1 MPARPKLVQ
10 LVCNKNKLMSEVN
23 ELCKLVERVSEIDYK
38 SKTQSVISVC
48 DRGTGNEQLNYPYGV
63 TVDHNTGNIYVAD
76 NWNNCIKVFNN
87 TARYLFKFGNGNEE
101 LTKRK
106 IELERLSHQN
116 QGQLSISAKPVQNKI
131 LKIIDEELKAIVMPA
146 RPKLV
151 QLVCNKNKLMSEVNE
166 LCKLV
171 ERVSEIDYKS
181 KTQSVISVCDRGT
194 GNEQLNYPYGVTVD
208 HNTGN
213 IYVAD
218 NWNNCIKV
226 FNNTAR
232 YLFKF
237 GNGNEEGKMSYPSGL
252 LIRGN
257 KVFVSHNHC
266 ILVYQLDGKF
276 VSSIG
281 SRGSVEVQFNYPRGL
296 STDEYNN
303 DIYICD
309 RNNHRI
315 QIISENL
322 QFKSQFGKD
331 TLRYPRD
338 IEHYKDNI
346 FILDQSNPC
355 VHIYNKDLVLQRSVV
370 TRGRGQQFS
379 NPYFFFIDNFGN
391 ILITDRSSDSILI
404 LNSEFEFIH
413 KISVS
418 QPTGITMDRDDR
430 IIVTSYASHNCLQLF

>member
-1 MPARPKLVQ
+1 MATATPPDKENREDNFQLELSRVRKEIESVFAELIHCLESRKKHLFDQLNDILIRYQSYKNETEELTKRKIELERLSSQIEGQYSTSVKSLQNTFLEQIDEELKTIVMPARPNLVRF
-10 LVCNKNKLMSEVN
+10 VCDKNKLMSEVN

-48 DRGTGNEQLNYPYGV
+48 DKGTGNEQLNWPLGV

-76 NWNNCIKVFNN
+76 YENHCVKVFDN
-87 TARYLFKFGNGNEE
+87 TAKYLLKFGDG
-101 LTKRK
+101 K
-106 IELERLSHQN
+106 
-116 QGQLSISAKPVQNKI
+116 G
-131 LKIIDEELKAIVMPA
+131 
-146 RPKLV
+146 
-151 QLVCNKNKLMSEVNE
+151 
-166 LCKLV
+166 
-171 ERVSEIDYKS
+171 
-181 KTQSVISVCDRGT
+181 
-194 GNEQLNYPYGVTVD
+194 
-208 HNTGN
+208 
-213 IYVAD
+213 
-218 NWNNCIKV
+218 
-226 FNNTAR
+226 
-232 YLFKF
+232 
-237 GNGNEEGKMSYPSGL
+237 EGKMSYPRGL

-281 SRGSVEVQFNYPRGL
+281 SKGSGELQFNYPCGL

-331 TLRYPRD
+331 TLHYPRD
-338 IEHYKDNI
+338 IKHYKDNI
-346 FILDQSNPC
+346 FILDESNPC
-355 VHIYNKDLVLQRSVV
+355 LHIYNRDLVLQQSVV
-370 TRGRGQQFS
+370 TRGRGQQVS
-379 NPYFFFIDNFGN
+379 NPWFFFIDNFGN
-391 ILITDRSSDSILI
+391 ILITDYGSNSILI

-418 QPTGITMDRDDR
+418 TNWN
-430 IIVTSYASHNCLQLF
+430 HNG